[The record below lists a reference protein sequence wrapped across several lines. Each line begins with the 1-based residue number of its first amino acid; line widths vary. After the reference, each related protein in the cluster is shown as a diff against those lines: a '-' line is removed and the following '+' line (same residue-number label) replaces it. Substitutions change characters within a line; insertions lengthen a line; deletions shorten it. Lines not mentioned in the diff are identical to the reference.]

1 VESSEV
7 TQRAARRRHG
17 KGGAPSGGQGKASP
31 VVKLVL
37 LVLCV
42 LSLIPT
48 IGIVVTSF
56 RTMDAVNSSGWW
68 TVITSPLDLTQY
80 TLDNYRQAWTGE
92 IAHSFVNS
100 LAVTL
105 PAIAIPILVA
115 GFAAYAFAFMTFP
128 GRDTRSASSSRC

>member
-1 VESSEV
+1 VEDSEV

-48 IGIVVTSF
+48 IGIVGTSF

-115 GFAAYAFAFMTFP
+115 GFAAYAFAFMRSP
-128 GRDTRSASSSRC
+128 GATCCSASSSAC